1 MSDFK
6 MGSFPK
12 LNGLNTISMES
23 TALKLMEEAG
33 ELAQAISKF
42 RGLNGEKDIM
52 TESDVADKIA
62 SELLDCMQV
71 CASMSYIIEDVYNI
85 NMNDKF
91 KQHVDKL
98 ANKGYYIPIEK
109 EFPTDEYGLPIATD
123 CDVLGVYQLAYDMLS
138 KPYTSQSVAIGNP
151 Y

>member
-109 EFPTDEYGLPIATD
+109 EFPTD
-123 CDVLGVYQLAYDMLS
+123 
-138 KPYTSQSVAIGNP
+138 
-151 Y
+151 